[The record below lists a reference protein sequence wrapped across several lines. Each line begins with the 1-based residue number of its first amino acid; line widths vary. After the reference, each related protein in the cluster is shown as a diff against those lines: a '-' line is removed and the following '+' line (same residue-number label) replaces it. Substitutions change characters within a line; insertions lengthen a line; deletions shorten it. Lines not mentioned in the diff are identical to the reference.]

1 MSKATAM
8 ITLLREEN
16 SELNERIEEFEIVL
30 REKERTIEMLE
41 DKQMSNS
48 QNKILTRDIETE
60 RSR

>member
-41 DKQMSNS
+41 DKQMSNF

>member
-1 MSKATAM
+1 M